1 MTSRLWSLLLRLVQ
15 KVWNFP
21 RMLRL
26 SAHAIYQ
33 ILTKSVISQ
42 LRSAILTAVP
52 DGDDIPE
59 IIAEAL
65 NEWKETEDLEGEIRE
80 TLRGV

>member
-1 MTSRLWSLLLRLVQ
+1 MSRLSV
-15 KVWNFP
+15 
-21 RMLRL
+21 
-26 SAHAIYQ
+26 HAIYQ
-33 ILTKSVISQ
+33 LLTKSPISQ

>member
-1 MTSRLWSLLLRLVQ
+1 MISRLWSLLLHLVQ
-15 KVWNFP
+15 KVWNSP
-21 RMLRL
+21 RMSSL
-26 SAHAIYQ
+26 SVHAIHQ
-33 ILTKSVISQ
+33 ILTKSPISQ

-59 IIAEAL
+59 IIVEAL

-80 TLRGV
+80 TFRGV